1 MFVLSVKAEKKR
13 LLIGLA
19 AALLAITLLVVAFSL
34 QGNGTPDIPGET
46 NDQRIVFLQ
55 QYGWEVEEEPIDV
68 QEVILPEE
76 FNDVYTNYNAVQ
88 KTQNM
93 DLEPFAGK
101 TCKQWVYHV
110 TNYPGEENVRATLL
124 VYEGNIIGGDLSS
137 AALDGFLCNF
147 YGDQESGMISSH
159 TGGTE
164 STGAPESGSPQSAA
178 SGAETASTPAQASGS
193 ESGSVPPAESIAPE
207 SASAAP
213 TDADAIPE
221 DAWPTD

>member
-55 QYGWEVEEEPIDV
+55 QYGWEVEDEPIDV

-88 KTQNM
+88 KHKTWTWSPSPAKPASNGSTMSRITQG
-93 DLEPFAGK
+93 GK
-101 TCKQWVYHV
+101 TCGLLYWS
-110 TNYPGEENVRATLL
+110 VRA
-124 VYEGNIIGGDLSS
+124 ISS
-137 AALDGFLCNF
+137 A
-147 YGDQESGMISSH
+147 
-159 TGGTE
+159 GT
-164 STGAPESGSPQSAA
+164 
-178 SGAETASTPAQASGS
+178 
-193 ESGSVPPAESIAPE
+193 
-207 SASAAP
+207 
-213 TDADAIPE
+213 
-221 DAWPTD
+221 